1 MTSEP
6 RSLSPG
12 ANEALVRAYFDA
24 LRRGAIVDA
33 LNAFATDA
41 TLLGED
47 GRSRRGIREIAAFF
61 ASRRDPMAIH
71 IDELERSRDSI
82 TARIRV
88 EDARTG
94 QTHGYRDVFRLGRHR
109 IRSLTVES
117 ESSRSGTT
125 PKAS

>member
-12 ANEALVRAYFDA
+12 ANEVLVRAYFDA

-47 GRSRRGIREIAAFF
+47 GRRRRGIREIAAFF
-61 ASRRDPMAIH
+61 ASRRDPMEIH
-71 IDELERSRDSI
+71 IDELKKSRDSV

-109 IRSLTVES
+109 IRSLSVEP
-117 ESSRSGTT
+117 ESDGPATT

>member
-1 MTSEP
+1 M
-6 RSLSPG
+6 SPG
-12 ANEALVRAYFDA
+12 ANEVLVRAYFDA

-47 GRSRRGIREIAAFF
+47 GRRRRGIREIAAFF
-61 ASRRDPMAIH
+61 ASRRDPMEIH
-71 IDELERSRDSI
+71 IDELKKSRDSV

-109 IRSLTVES
+109 IRSLSVEP
-117 ESSRSGTT
+117 ESDGPATT